1 MDKFHK
7 QNIETKKI
15 DTKVYVM
22 YDSIYTNN
30 QKGRT
35 NLNLEVRMAITF
47 MVGGI
52 KYNEVPKKDFWYL
65 NNDLC
70 ASSIIV
76 FNFANTY

>member
-1 MDKFHK
+1 
-7 QNIETKKI
+7 
-15 DTKVYVM
+15 
-22 YDSIYTNN
+22 
-30 QKGRT
+30 
-35 NLNLEVRMAITF
+35 MAITF